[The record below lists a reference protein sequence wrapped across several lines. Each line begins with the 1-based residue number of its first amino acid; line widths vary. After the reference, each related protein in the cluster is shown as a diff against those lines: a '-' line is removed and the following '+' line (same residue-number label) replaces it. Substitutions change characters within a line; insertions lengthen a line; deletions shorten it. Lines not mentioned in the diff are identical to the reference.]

1 MVKSFAQFGL
11 IGLYTIFIG
20 VPIIVASFFDGGRTM
35 MVLGR
40 VWVRWILATFS
51 VRVDVAGLENVPTHA
66 PIILMSN
73 HQSLADIAAIVS
85 TLPPSVKWRFVAKK
99 ELVRVPV
106 FGQAL
111 LASGHIIIDRGNRER
126 AVASL
131 RRAAE
136 RIRAGTS
143 VIVFPEG
150 TRSSDG
156 HLRLFKSGPFH
167 LAVEAQVPIVPVT
180 VSGSQHITPKGE
192 LRVHSG
198 RVKITYGK
206 PIPTRGV
213 SIAERKVLAAR
224 SRGATTSHTRVP
236 SCSNPHRAPTSRHW
250 VDAVS
255 RSSVSSQKFPSHRG
269 VRDVGNPTA
278 FLTCARGCASHVV
291 HELRAQWTRRG

>member
-11 IGLYTIFIG
+11 IGLYTILIG
-20 VPIIVASFFDGGRTM
+20 VPVIAASFFDGGRTM

-224 SRGATTSHTRVP
+224 
-236 SCSNPHRAPTSRHW
+236 
-250 VDAVS
+250 
-255 RSSVSSQKFPSHRG
+255 
-269 VRDVGNPTA
+269 VRDA
-278 FLTCARGCASHVV
+278 IARGYDVAYQGSVV
-291 HELRAQWTRRG
+291 LEPTPSADESALG

>member
-1 MVKSFAQFGL
+1 VVKSFAQFGL
-11 IGLYTIFIG
+11 IGLYTIVIG
-20 VPIIVASFFDGGRTM
+20 VPIIAASFFDGGRTM
-35 MVLGR
+35 MALGR
-40 VWVRWILATFS
+40 VWVRWLLATFS

-99 ELVRVPV
+99 DLVRVPI

-111 LASGHIIIDRGNRER
+111 LASGHIIIDRGDREG
-126 AVASL
+126 AIASL
-131 RRAAE
+131 HRAAE

-150 TRSSDG
+150 TRSPDG

-180 VSGSQHITPKGE
+180 VSGSQRITPKGE

-198 RVKITYGK
+198 RVKIVYGK
-206 PIPTRGV
+206 PISTRGI
-213 SIAERKVLAAR
+213 SIAERKLLAAR
-224 SRGATTSHTRVP
+224 VR
-236 SCSNPHRAPTSRHW
+236 RAI
-250 VDAVS
+250 
-255 RSSVSSQKFPSHRG
+255 
-269 VRDVGNPTA
+269 
-278 FLTCARGCASHVV
+278 ARGYDVAYQGSILI
-291 HELRAQWTRRG
+291 EPTPAADEPGLA

>member
-1 MVKSFAQFGL
+1 VVKSFAQFGL
-11 IGLYTIFIG
+11 IGLYTIIIG
-20 VPIIVASFFDGGRTM
+20 VPIIAASFFDGGRTM

-40 VWVRWILATFS
+40 LWVRWILATFS

-131 RRAAE
+131 RHAAE

-156 HLRLFKSGPFH
+156 HLRSFKSGPFH

-180 VSGSQHITPKGE
+180 VSGSQRITPKGE
-192 LRVHSG
+192 LRVHPG
-198 RVKITYGK
+198 RVKITYGR

-213 SIAERKVLAAR
+213 AIAERKVLAAR
-224 SRGATTSHTRVP
+224 
-236 SCSNPHRAPTSRHW
+236 
-250 VDAVS
+250 
-255 RSSVSSQKFPSHRG
+255 
-269 VRDVGNPTA
+269 VRDA
-278 FLTCARGCASHVV
+278 IARGYDVAYQGSIVIEPTPCAV
-291 HELRAQWTRRG
+291 EPALA